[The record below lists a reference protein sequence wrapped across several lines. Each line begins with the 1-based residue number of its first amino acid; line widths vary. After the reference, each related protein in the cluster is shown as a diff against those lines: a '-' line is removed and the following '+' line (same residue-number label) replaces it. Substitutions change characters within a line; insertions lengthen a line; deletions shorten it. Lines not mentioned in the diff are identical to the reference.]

1 MAPCS
6 SAGATSAGSDVW
18 RAAIAILSAELL
30 VEVVRSV
37 VIDHSM
43 GVDTIA
49 LAAMVGS
56 LALDQELAGIVVGL
70 MFAGG
75 SALEDVASSR
85 ARRELTA
92 LVQRA
97 PKTAQLQRG
106 DRIEPVPVEQVRT
119 GDVVIVRTGD
129 VVPVDGTVESDEA
142 VLDTSALTGEPLP
155 ETVTAGMPVLS
166 GAANAGPP
174 FELRAT
180 RPAAEGA
187 YAALVRLVEQA
198 QAEKAPFVRMAD
210 RYAGFFLPLALLVA
224 ALAWAA
230 SGDPDPRAR
239 GDRRG
244 DPVST
249 DPRSANRPRIRVI
262 PGGARGRDR

>member
-1 MAPCS
+1 M
-6 SAGATSAGSDVW
+6 
-18 RAAIAILSAELL
+18 
-30 VEVVRSV
+30 EVVRSV

-142 VLDTSALTGEPLP
+142 VLDTSMLTGEPLP
-155 ETVTAGMPVLS
+155 ETVHAGMPVLS
-166 GAANAGPP
+166 AARPMRDTV
-174 FELRAT
+174 RAP
-180 RPAAEGA
+180 RHPDRGRSA

-198 QAEKAPFVRMAD
+198 QAVARAVCADGD
-210 RYAGFFLPLALLVA
+210 RYAGFFLPLLCWWRRWHGPRA
-224 ALAWAA
+224 AIRPA
-230 SGDPDPRAR
+230 PQCRRRDPRVR
-239 GDRRG
+239 
-244 DPVST
+244 
-249 DPRSANRPRIRVI
+249 
-262 PGGARGRDR
+262 